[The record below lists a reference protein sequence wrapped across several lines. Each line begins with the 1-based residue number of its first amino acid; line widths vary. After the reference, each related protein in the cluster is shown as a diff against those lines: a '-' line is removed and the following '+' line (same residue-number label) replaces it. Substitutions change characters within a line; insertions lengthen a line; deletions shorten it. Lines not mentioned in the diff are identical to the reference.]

1 MSVHQAEIQIDKIAR
16 AIDSGD
22 LVEADSA
29 LQALRPLL
37 VSDRIEELLALKDK
51 VDSMTLVVRRHKSE
65 HSAAL
70 KNMVSQR
77 NAIGQYREMG
87 ELPHHHQR

>member
-1 MSVHQAEIQIDKIAR
+1 MSAHQADIQIDRIAR

-37 VSDRIEELLALKDK
+37 VSDRVDELLALKEK
-51 VDSMTLVVRRHKSE
+51 VDSMTLVVRRHRSKHSE
-65 HSAAL
+65 AL
-70 KNMVSQR
+70 KNMLSQR
-77 NAIGQYREMG
+77 NAIGQYREMD
-87 ELPHHHQR
+87 ELPHYRQR